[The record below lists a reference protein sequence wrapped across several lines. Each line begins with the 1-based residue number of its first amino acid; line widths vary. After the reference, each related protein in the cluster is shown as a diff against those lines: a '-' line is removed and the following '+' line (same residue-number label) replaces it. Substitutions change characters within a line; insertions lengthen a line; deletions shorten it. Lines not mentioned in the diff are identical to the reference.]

1 MCSRSRP
8 CPTYNLRMGW
18 WRTADAEHSVG
29 DEPLDWLAEAVNAF
43 VAECQSHVGREP
55 PKGR

>member
-1 MCSRSRP
+1 
-8 CPTYNLRMGW
+8 MGW